1 MEKVCKKK
9 IFMYYV
15 FIFLLIWFFILII
28 KKFLLKLF
36 KCIYFNIVCIIDCIE
51 FFIQKFRFLIVQFR
65 IFSSYKYYN
74 IYKVFIGIMLLGVI
88 IFVLNLWGGNIFDRY
103 IMKFSGF
110 FDFVK
115 LGYEIMVDWGFLI

>member
-1 MEKVCKKK
+1 
-9 IFMYYV
+9 
-15 FIFLLIWFFILII
+15 
-28 KKFLLKLF
+28 
-36 KCIYFNIVCIIDCIE
+36 
-51 FFIQKFRFLIVQFR
+51 
-65 IFSSYKYYN
+65 
-74 IYKVFIGIMLLGVI
+74 MLLGVI